1 MFHGGHGF
9 TTMTWQLNIVK
20 VQRMPKVVAA
30 RWLENPLEIPW
41 KILVP
46 STLRSLLGAIQ
57 VVEGKWMESQ
67 SSWVPWYSRRSWK
80 KHRGGLFFVNWDR
93 GSIDKWWKR
102 FRLIDWL
109 VWLVWLVWLIDW
121 LIDWLIGL
129 IGLISFFG
137 FYLYAIR
144 FNRWM
149 DGWSDQ
155 QDSSSESF
163 CQRARCRAQEGTANT
178 SGKKCKGQREKVKG
192 EIPSSYVNV
201 IIFSF
206 GGDIHSRRTHD
217 TTCISILLF
226 NTSLGHV
233 PEEIFVALR
242 DAMPREIDLD

>member
-1 MFHGGHGF
+1 M
-9 TTMTWQLNIVK
+9 MK
-20 VQRMPKVVAA
+20 
-30 RWLENPLEIPW
+30 
-41 KILVP
+41 KI
-46 STLRSLLGAIQ
+46 Q
-57 VVEGKWMESQ
+57 
-67 SSWVPWYSRRSWK
+67 
-80 KHRGGLFFVNWDR
+80 
-93 GSIDKWWKR
+93 
-102 FRLIDWL
+102 IDWL
-109 VWLVWLVWLIDW
+109 IGVIGLIGLIDW
-121 LIDWLIGL
+121 LIDWFDFILWIL
-129 IGLISFFG
+129 PLCHTVQS
-137 FYLYAIR
+137 
-144 FNRWM
+144 M
-149 DGWSDQ
+149 DGWMEWQ